1 MSCAKIK
8 IKPHSFFFLVHAWPK
23 GKGPAQEASIVRLMT
38 TNVISL
44 LVPPRSQGFGR
55 SSSTIHLPLHHL
67 PELDH
72 WIEIVNMGKA
82 TRLVV
87 RKMESTRQST
97 EGDMNI
103 SLDNSK
109 ARHEHQSGVL
119 RYKKITESLRD
130 GYFQTTQGSVQSDST
145 RW

>member
-1 MSCAKIK
+1 
-8 IKPHSFFFLVHAWPK
+8 
-23 GKGPAQEASIVRLMT
+23 
-38 TNVISL
+38 
-44 LVPPRSQGFGR
+44 
-55 SSSTIHLPLHHL
+55 
-67 PELDH
+67 
-72 WIEIVNMGKA
+72 
-82 TRLVV
+82 
-87 RKMESTRQST
+87 MESTRQST